1 MAMDTHFARILEIM
15 CLKNGD
21 GYTLYTN
28 IGDNVSQEWRWIHI
42 LHKYWRLYVS
52 GTGMETHFARIL
64 EIMCFKN
71 GDGYTLYTN
80 IGDYMSQGRGW
91 IHILREYWRL
101 CVSRMAMDTHYTQ
114 ILEITCLKNGDGYTL
129 YTNIGDNVSQEWR
142 WIHILREYW
151 RLCVSRM
158 GMDTHF
164 TQILIK
170 SV

>member
-1 MAMDTHFARILEIM
+1 
-15 CLKNGD
+15 
-21 GYTLYTN
+21 
-28 IGDNVSQEWRWIHI
+28 
-42 LHKYWRLYVS
+42 
-52 GTGMETHFARIL
+52 METHFARIL
-64 EIMCFKN
+64 EIMCLKN

-164 TQILIK
+164 TQILEITCLK
-170 SV
+170 DGDGYTFCINIGDYVSQEWRWIHIIHKYWR